1 MIGITPEWRR
11 SREICA
17 RLIPH
22 TTSVHNVAIV
32 AALLAEH
39 DRRVSELLGANTAEV
54 EHRRVAEDE
63 REEAREVVR
72 ALTAHNVATSAE
84 RDAVAALAERMWPI
98 VDAVCRE
105 WLNGSRDTLAD
116 DERYFA
122 AHLRHRVGRAAAALV
137 REREEK
143 TT

>member
-39 DRRVSELLGANTAEV
+39 DRRVSELLAANTAEV
-54 EHRRVAEDE
+54 ERR
-63 REEAREVVR
+63 R
-72 ALTAHNVATSAE
+72 TAQ
-84 RDAVAALAERMWPI
+84 ALAERMWPI
-98 VDAVCRE
+98 IKAVAE
-105 WLNGSRDTLAD
+105 IGPAHEFAVTMFESATGSALI
-116 DERYFA
+116 EI
-122 AHLRHRVGRAAAALV
+122 AAALV
-137 REREEK
+137 RERKERG
-143 TT
+143 